1 MYCAHLWKC
10 KDSIITAPLPSFHN
24 SVNAK
29 SRRIMTWDNWTSIF
43 LPLLKTKL
51 ALHMVM
57 CIKTFVLLVANEY
70 ILPLK
75 RKGTLLNHH
84 PYCSSSSGM
93 LCGAVTK
100 SSSATLPT
108 WLGFLLLLGL
118 VKRDIAHRFPKAS
131 QFFPCGFATLT
142 VAVKAKKFKFFWGRS
157 GRFLRCNSSAL
168 TFTPSFWI
176 FGCFTLRLLW
186 LTLSEL
192 LKFCSQTRKFFL
204 HPWQPCAKHGKG
216 SKGCLHQ
223 SSFNNAKVCLRTE
236 QYLKFQYFTT
246 WVGGS
251 WGVAGLGVKV
261 RPWPGVWFL
270 SRWVVQPAQHLLPT
284 VSRRQTILQ
293 IFQSEPKSLWFFFVE
308 LQFTSPSFNQTI
320 KHWTL
325 PLNEPWLRISSK
337 AANERESWRLPAAKG
352 LKAKIWYP
360 RGKTDLEEKLV
371 MKWREEMI
379 QRAGPASNQL
389 LTAGN

>member
-1 MYCAHLWKC
+1 
-10 KDSIITAPLPSFHN
+10 
-24 SVNAK
+24 
-29 SRRIMTWDNWTSIF
+29 
-43 LPLLKTKL
+43 
-51 ALHMVM
+51 MVM

-131 QFFPCGFATLT
+131 QFFPCSFATLT
-142 VAVKAKKFKFFWGRS
+142 VAVKAKKFKFFWGRC

-216 SKGCLHQ
+216 SKGCLHKVPLTMQ
-223 SSFNNAKVCLRTE
+223 RSAWELNNIWNLSIS
-236 QYLKFQYFTT
+236 QHGSGG
-246 WVGGS
+246 VGG
-251 WGVAGLGVKV
+251 WGVKV

-293 IFQSEPKSLWFFFVE
+293 IFQSEPKSL
-308 LQFTSPSFNQTI
+308 
-320 KHWTL
+320 
-325 PLNEPWLRISSK
+325 
-337 AANERESWRLPAAKG
+337 
-352 LKAKIWYP
+352 
-360 RGKTDLEEKLV
+360 
-371 MKWREEMI
+371 
-379 QRAGPASNQL
+379 
-389 LTAGN
+389 

>member
-1 MYCAHLWKC
+1 MMHCAHLWKC

-29 SRRIMTWDNWTSIF
+29 SRGIMTWTTGSIY

-157 GRFLRCNSSAL
+157 GRFLRSSVL
-168 TFTPSFWI
+168 TFTPSFRI
-176 FGCFTLRLLW
+176 FRCFTLRLLW
-186 LTLSEL
+186 LTLSEF

-223 SSFNNAKVCLRTE
+223 SSFYNAKVRLRVE
-236 QYLKFQYFTT
+236 HYSKYQYFTT

-251 WGVAGLGVKV
+251 WGVGSKGTTLTWSVISLAMSGAA
-261 RPWPGVWFL
+261 
-270 SRWVVQPAQHLLPT
+270 STTSPAHSFSP
-284 VSRRQTILQ
+284 
-293 IFQSEPKSLWFFFVE
+293 PKNPSDIE

-320 KHWTL
+320 HWTL
-325 PLNEPWLRISSK
+325 NITLKWTLIENFFQSFQRARELTASSSK
-337 AANERESWRLPAAKG
+337 RPESQNLW
-352 LKAKIWYP
+352 
-360 RGKTDLEEKLV
+360 EEKLIS
-371 MKWREEMI
+371 KK
-379 QRAGPASNQL
+379 N
-389 LTAGN
+389 